1 LLLTI
6 KLNWISLSPVK
17 IPSPWPKW
25 NTGFDNS
32 IGAIDMA
39 TKIKLLIIRA
49 LNSVDRFLNDLARIR
64 AAAALAR
71 LGYHDQ
77 VRQLMIP
84 ENPVAGVNNQRRTKL
99 NKSGVT
105 ETG

>member
-1 LLLTI
+1 MPLTVTTTLTSI
-6 KLNWISLSPVK
+6 DGRTFATADQFRKAFNP
-17 IPSPWPKW
+17 PPWPKW

-32 IGAIDMA
+32 IGSIDMA

-84 ENPVAGVNNQRRTKL
+84 ENPVAGGQ
-99 NKSGVT
+99 
-105 ETG
+105 

>member
-1 LLLTI
+1 
-6 KLNWISLSPVK
+6 
-17 IPSPWPKW
+17 
-25 NTGFDNS
+25 
-32 IGAIDMA
+32 MA

-49 LNSVDRFLNDLARIR
+49 LNSVDRFFNDLARIR

-84 ENPVAGVNNQRRTKL
+84 ENPVAGGQ
-99 NKSGVT
+99 
-105 ETG
+105 